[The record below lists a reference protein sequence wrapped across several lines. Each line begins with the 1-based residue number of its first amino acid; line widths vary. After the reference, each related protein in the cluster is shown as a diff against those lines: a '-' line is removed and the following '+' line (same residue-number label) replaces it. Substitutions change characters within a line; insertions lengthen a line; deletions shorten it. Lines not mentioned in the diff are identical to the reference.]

1 MNRAVAAGVVVTAA
15 LLVGVACAQAETA
28 YLRRTAPSDSD
39 TVIGIGTR
47 WNKACQS
54 VGVPEVILEEA
65 PLHGTVC
72 QRRGMVRAKRLL
84 AGGSS
89 HCLRQ
94 PMPGVQIVY
103 RSNAG
108 FTGPDTLRYTLKFPR
123 FGHLHRVEIDVRPL
137 AAGPGGYAMP
147 PSPRQQPGPMPICAA
162 LTS

>member
-1 MNRAVAAGVVVTAA
+1 MNGTARALAATALIGLSSPA
-15 LLVGVACAQAETA
+15 LADQSST
-28 YLRRTAPSDSD
+28 LRRTVPSDSD

-72 QRRGMVRAKRLL
+72 QQRGMVRANRLL

-89 HCLRQ
+89 HCLQQ

-103 RSNAG
+103 RSDAG
-108 FTGPDTLRYTLKFPR
+108 FTGRDTLRYTLKFPR
-123 FGHLHRVEIDVRPL
+123 FNHLHRVEIDVRPL
-137 AAGPGGYAMP
+137 AAAPGGYAMP

>member
-1 MNRAVAAGVVVTAA
+1 MNGAARALAATALIGLSSPA
-15 LLVGVACAQAETA
+15 LAEQSWN
-28 YLRRTAPSDSD
+28 LRRTVPSDSD
-39 TVIGIGTR
+39 TVIGVGTR

-72 QRRGMVRAKRLL
+72 QQRGMVRAKRLL

-89 HCLRQ
+89 HCLQQ

-103 RSNAG
+103 RSDAG
-108 FTGPDTLRYTLKFPR
+108 FTGRDTLRYTLKFPR
-123 FGHLHRVEIDVRPL
+123 FNHLHRVDIDVRPL
-137 AAGPGGYAMP
+137 AAAPGGYAMP